1 MDATTQD
8 PIDTAAAWHARIDSP
23 DMDWA
28 GFGDWLAADSSHRTA
43 YDSIALLDAEIGAA
57 APAIAALLPANDDGV
72 ADAEPVAVARPTR
85 WRWMAA
91 GTGGALAAGLA
102 LLLVAPAVTPGDSGV
117 QTYATGPGETRAV
130 TLADG
135 SAMQLDRGSR
145 VSVSGGRTPL
155 IEVADGA
162 ASFSVR
168 HDPSRTLIVRA
179 GGYDV
184 RDIGTRFAVVSAGGK
199 ISVAVAQGSVSVAP
213 HTADGSAPTTLVA
226 GQRIDIDPAAGIAER
241 RAVAPTSVADWTDGR
256 LDYDGAPLPLVVAD
270 ISRYA
275 RTPLVVDPSAAGLRF
290 SGVLTIGDGSRLLDQ
305 LRAVLPLRLRR
316 ADGVVHIERS
326 SQR

>member
-8 PIDTAAAWHARIDSP
+8 PIDAAASWHARIDAP

-28 GFGDWLAADSSHRTA
+28 GFGDWLEADPAHRAA
-43 YDSIALLDAEIGAA
+43 YDSIALLDAEIAAA

-72 ADAEPVAVARPTR
+72 PDRAPPARTSR

-102 LLLVAPAVTPGDSGV
+102 LLVVPTLSGPDAGV
-117 QTYATGPGETRAV
+117 QTYATSAGDTRAV

-135 SAMQLDRGSR
+135 SAMRLDRGSR
-145 VSVSGGRTPL
+145 VSVSGGTTPL
-155 IEVADGA
+155 IEIADGA

-168 HDPSRTLIVRA
+168 HDPARTLIVRA
-179 GGYDV
+179 GGYDI
-184 RDIGTRFAVVSAGGK
+184 RDVGTRFAVVNAQGR
-199 ISVAVAQGSVSVAP
+199 ISVAVAEGSVSVAP
-213 HTADGSAPTTLVA
+213 HVEDGSAPTTLTA
-226 GQRIDIDPAAGIAER
+226 GQRLDIDPAAGIAER
-241 RAVAPTSVADWTDGR
+241 RAVAPASVADWTDGR

-275 RTPLVVDPSAAGLRF
+275 HAPLVVDPSAAGLRF

-316 ADGVVHIERS
+316 ADGVVHIERTGP
-326 SQR
+326 R

>member
-28 GFGDWLAADSSHRTA
+28 GFGDWLAADPSHRTA

-72 ADAEPVAVARPTR
+72 FDAEPAMVARPTR

-102 LLLVAPAVTPGDSGV
+102 LLLVAPAVTPGDGDV

-135 SAMQLDRGSR
+135 SAMRLDRGSR
-145 VSVSGGRTPL
+145 VSVSGGSTPL

-226 GQRIDIDPAAGIAER
+226 GQRIDIDPAVGIAER

-275 RTPLVVDPSAAGLRF
+275 RTPLVVDPSAAGLVF

-305 LRAVLPLRLRR
+305 LRAVLPLRLHRT
-316 ADGVVHIERS
+316 DGVVHIERTGP
-326 SQR
+326 R